1 MTFVNQIYFKMFFHS
16 FFFHSYM
23 GNIARKSYV
32 LKGNQDVS
40 TFKAFR
46 ITLLVVNISKY
57 VGSVAYLL
65 FLKQHSILNETIY
78 LFLNQQD
85 YHCFDQRVWMNLT
98 DTKLSGVNWKCALLL
113 HSSHYSLYRFYLVQ
127 FNQL

>member
-1 MTFVNQIYFKMFFHS
+1 
-16 FFFHSYM
+16 M

-32 LKGNQDVS
+32 LKGNQDVF

-85 YHCFDQRVWMNLT
+85 YHCFDQRV
-98 DTKLSGVNWKCALLL
+98 
-113 HSSHYSLYRFYLVQ
+113 
-127 FNQL
+127 